1 MPKRTPLD
9 AQSSVT
15 KLTGVGPQTAEKLA
29 RMHVNTL
36 QDVLFHLPFRYE
48 DRTRVTDIAHLL
60 PGQSAVVIAQVEYSK
75 VVFGRR
81 RSLVVSLSDGD
92 AFMGLRLFYFNKTQQ
107 NSLQK
112 GAWVRCFGEVRRGT
126 SGFEMIHP
134 EYRIFNSEPTGA
146 MEETLTP
153 VYPTVDGLSQ
163 IFWRKLSDQALAVGL
178 PLLTELV
185 PSTSASAKLSQ
196 IFDAASLAD
205 ALQMLHRP
213 PQNALLSAM
222 STADTPAHQRLIVE
236 ELLAHHFSFR
246 RARLQ
251 RSSERA
257 QALEVNQALHQAF
270 LHGLGFTL
278 TNAQQRVTQELFD
291 DIARHEPSMRLVQGD
306 VGSGKTVVAAAAM
319 LVAVANGKQ
328 VALMAPTELLAEQ
341 HYRTLSGWFDDL
353 GIEVRFLASR
363 LKASEKQEVL
373 ARLAEGALQVVVG
386 THALIQDSV
395 TFADLSLV
403 VIDEQHR
410 FGVAQRLA
418 LRSKAAD
425 GCVPHQIAMTATPIP
440 RTLAMTFYADLDV
453 SSIDEL
459 PPGRKVVDTVV
470 MPIAAKRDNV
480 IERLRAAC
488 KSGRQAYWVC
498 PIIDESEVLEVQ
510 AATVVANELEE
521 RLQELSIGLVHG
533 RLKSQEKDLVMTAFR
548 DGSLDVLV
556 ATTVIEVGVDV
567 PNASLMIIENAERMG
582 LAQLHQLRGR
592 VGRGSEQSFCIL
604 LYQTPLSPH
613 AKERLDTL
621 RKTND
626 GFVIAEKDLEIRG
639 AGEVLGT
646 RQTGSVSFR
655 VADIM
660 RDQHWLPEIEPLATS
675 LQQYA
680 PENVDLLID
689 RWIGQREDYVNA

>member
-363 LKASEKQEVL
+363 LKASEKQ
-373 ARLAEGALQVVVG
+373 
-386 THALIQDSV
+386 
-395 TFADLSLV
+395 
-403 VIDEQHR
+403 
-410 FGVAQRLA
+410 
-418 LRSKAAD
+418 
-425 GCVPHQIAMTATPIP
+425 
-440 RTLAMTFYADLDV
+440 
-453 SSIDEL
+453 
-459 PPGRKVVDTVV
+459 
-470 MPIAAKRDNV
+470 
-480 IERLRAAC
+480 
-488 KSGRQAYWVC
+488 
-498 PIIDESEVLEVQ
+498 
-510 AATVVANELEE
+510 
-521 RLQELSIGLVHG
+521 
-533 RLKSQEKDLVMTAFR
+533 
-548 DGSLDVLV
+548 
-556 ATTVIEVGVDV
+556 
-567 PNASLMIIENAERMG
+567 
-582 LAQLHQLRGR
+582 
-592 VGRGSEQSFCIL
+592 
-604 LYQTPLSPH
+604 
-613 AKERLDTL
+613 
-621 RKTND
+621 
-626 GFVIAEKDLEIRG
+626 
-639 AGEVLGT
+639 
-646 RQTGSVSFR
+646 
-655 VADIM
+655 
-660 RDQHWLPEIEPLATS
+660 
-675 LQQYA
+675 
-680 PENVDLLID
+680 
-689 RWIGQREDYVNA
+689 

>member
-1 MPKRTPLD
+1 M
-9 AQSSVT
+9 
-15 KLTGVGPQTAEKLA
+15 
-29 RMHVNTL
+29 
-36 QDVLFHLPFRYE
+36 
-48 DRTRVTDIAHLL
+48 
-60 PGQSAVVIAQVEYSK
+60 
-75 VVFGRR
+75 
-81 RSLVVSLSDGD
+81 
-92 AFMGLRLFYFNKTQQ
+92 
-107 NSLQK
+107 
-112 GAWVRCFGEVRRGT
+112 
-126 SGFEMIHP
+126 
-134 EYRIFNSEPTGA
+134 
-146 MEETLTP
+146 
-153 VYPTVDGLSQ
+153 
-163 IFWRKLSDQALAVGL
+163 
-178 PLLTELV
+178 
-185 PSTSASAKLSQ
+185 
-196 IFDAASLAD
+196 
-205 ALQMLHRP
+205 
-213 PQNALLSAM
+213 
-222 STADTPAHQRLIVE
+222 
-236 ELLAHHFSFR
+236 
-246 RARLQ
+246 
-251 RSSERA
+251 
-257 QALEVNQALHQAF
+257 
-270 LHGLGFTL
+270 
-278 TNAQQRVTQELFD
+278 
-291 DIARHEPSMRLVQGD
+291 
-306 VGSGKTVVAAAAM
+306 
-319 LVAVANGKQ
+319 
-328 VALMAPTELLAEQ
+328 
-341 HYRTLSGWFDDL
+341 
-353 GIEVRFLASR
+353 
-363 LKASEKQEVL
+363 